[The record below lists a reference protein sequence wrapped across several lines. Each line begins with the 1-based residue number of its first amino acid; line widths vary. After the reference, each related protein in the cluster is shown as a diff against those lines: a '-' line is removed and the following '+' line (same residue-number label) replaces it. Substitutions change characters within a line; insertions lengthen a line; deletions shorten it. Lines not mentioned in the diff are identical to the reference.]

1 MYKVIS
7 NIDYG
12 VILETKNW
20 EEAKLIALKYEAT
33 VYKNGRLHQ
42 NFGGNENV
50 GGRKKLLRVCNKA
63 NKRNAGRYKRV

>member
-1 MYKVIS
+1 MKLYKVIS

-33 VYKNGRLHQ
+33 IYKNGKLYK
-42 NFGGNENV
+42 NYGGSEYV
-50 GGRKKLLRVCNKA
+50 GGRKKFLGKC
-63 NKRNAGRYKRV
+63 Y